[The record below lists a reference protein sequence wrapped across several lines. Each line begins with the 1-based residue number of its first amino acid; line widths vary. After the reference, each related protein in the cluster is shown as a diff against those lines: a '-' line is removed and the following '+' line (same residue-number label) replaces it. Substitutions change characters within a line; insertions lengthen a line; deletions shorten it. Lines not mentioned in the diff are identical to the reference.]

1 MSENKVFNLQ
11 NFKAEG
17 QKNDEGK
24 KKGCRKNG
32 LEDSKDWKNTLV
44 AYLSKKPT
52 TTKKKPSIWQVTV
65 VK

>member
-17 QKNDEGK
+17 QKNDKGR
-24 KKGCRKNG
+24 KKGCRKNV

-44 AYLSKKPT
+44 AYLSKK
-52 TTKKKPSIWQVTV
+52 KKKSIWQVTV